1 MIPYHASG
9 LYPRRWHPKKMIFV
23 RSWLSVGIAI
33 RYLSWR
39 RLRRSGLHASEAW
52 TGGVSNRLGV
62 VAQFGFCRREWHHRL
77 LAAATCGFVWRD
89 PTPHAPFKGA
99 LALTGKA
106 QSSEFS
112 CFLFNLIGL
121 PRRQFR
127 RSTSLASIS
136 PDPGRGGPRRDAL
149 YPGER
154 RLGGL

>member
-1 MIPYHASG
+1 MAP
-9 LYPRRWHPKKMIFV
+9 
-23 RSWLSVGIAI
+23 
-33 RYLSWR
+33 
-39 RLRRSGLHASEAW
+39 
-52 TGGVSNRLGV
+52 
-62 VAQFGFCRREWHHRL
+62 L

-89 PTPHAPFKGA
+89 PTPRAPFKGA

-127 RSTSLASIS
+127 RSTLLASIS

-154 RLGGL
+154 RLGGYDKHYRPVVVFHFAENYMYLVNKT